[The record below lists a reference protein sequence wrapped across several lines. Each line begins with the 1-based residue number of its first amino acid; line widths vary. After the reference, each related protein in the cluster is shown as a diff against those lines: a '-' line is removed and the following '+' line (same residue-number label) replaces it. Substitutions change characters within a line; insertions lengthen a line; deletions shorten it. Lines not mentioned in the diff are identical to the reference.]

1 MLILFF
7 LVACLAHG
15 AYTVYR
21 VLKERSEVGESDSL
35 IGKVLPH
42 AVLFFLL
49 AVVAVGVG
57 NLFDNIDKHTAAV
70 GASFIGFLWL
80 PRIAVEHYVLHMTHT
95 KNEIGLAII
104 YAICSFI
111 ILVKF

>member
-1 MLILFF
+1 MVLLQST
-7 LVACLAHG
+7 CLKG
-15 AYTVYR
+15 TFR
-21 VLKERSEVGESDSL
+21 DRRLRLSDRKDPAPRC
-35 IGKVLPH
+35 I
-42 AVLFFLL
+42 FFLL

-57 NLFDNIDKHTAAV
+57 NLFDNIDKHTAGV

-80 PRIAVEHYVLHMTHT
+80 PRIAAEHYFLHMTHT

-111 ILVKF
+111 ILVKS

>member
-15 AYTVYR
+15 AFTVYR

-42 AVLFFLL
+42 AVFFP
-49 AVVAVGVG
+49 ARCCGG
-57 NLFDNIDKHTAAV
+57 RRWQSI
-70 GASFIGFLWL
+70 
-80 PRIAVEHYVLHMTHT
+80 R
-95 KNEIGLAII
+95 
-104 YAICSFI
+104 
-111 ILVKF
+111 